1 MGKRGITTSLFSCL
15 KWHKFTDCLFYNYDM
30 RLEIYHLAERK

>member
-15 KWHKFTDCLFYNYDM
+15 KWHKFTVALPYNYDM
-30 RLEIYHLAERK
+30 KKGLCHV